1 MFYLHLNVVTEKNVV
16 ENHYMELDD
25 ERWQV
30 KNLVLT
36 SNQEVFYAY
45 DNIEKG
51 IFLSEAQYPLP
62 IEVNYDDKCEGAYLE
77 EISKSAFY
85 EQWNKYINN

>member
-1 MFYLHLNVVTEKNVV
+1 MFYLHLNVVNEKNVA
-16 ENHYMELDD
+16 EDHYMELDD

-36 SNQEVFYAY
+36 DNQEVFYAY
-45 DNIEKG
+45 DNIENG
-51 IFLSEAQYPLP
+51 IFLAKAQYPLP
-62 IEVNYDDKCEGAYLE
+62 IEVNSDDKCEGAYLE

-85 EQWNKYINN
+85 EQWNKYIKN